1 MTTAVQRCIAV
12 AAIALDFGVLP
23 SIPGAAREPV
33 AVTPFKVHVEDS
45 VLTDLRERLAK
56 TRWPDQAHVG
66 DMRIFFSR
74 VRRQENRP

>member
-1 MTTAVQRCIAV
+1 MNSAPQRCIAV
-12 AAIALDFGVLP
+12 AAIALVFGVLP
-23 SIPGAAREPV
+23 SMPGAAHEPV

-56 TRWPDQAHVG
+56 TRWPDQALVG
-66 DMRIFFSR
+66 DIRLFFSR